1 MDTPAEVSPPRA
13 PLCAVVPLPAAQR
26 ALLEW
31 NPHSQLVLDADLR
44 IRYVNQ
50 AALAFAVLEQ
60 DALIGRSLREGFP
73 TYTASIVQ
81 EA

>member
-1 MDTPAEVSPPRA
+1 MDTAAEVSPPRA
-13 PLCAVVPLPAAQR
+13 PVGAVVPLPAAQR

-50 AALAFAVLEQ
+50 AALAFADCCSRHPHRV
-60 DALIGRSLREGFP
+60 AVKS
-73 TYTASIVQ
+73 
-81 EA
+81 